1 MKVTA
6 NPTTQ
11 IAPTAKWLVILEWGI
26 TLLVALIL
34 LQTLFFKFS
43 AAAESVYIFT
53 TVGIEPYGRIGSGIA
68 ELIAAMLLLYPATRW
83 VGATL
88 AMGVMAGAIMSHLTI
103 LGIEVLGDG
112 GYLFF
117 LALLVFF
124 GSAFL
129 LILHKDEPL
138 KLLKIKL

>member
-1 MKVTA
+1 MKVIA

-11 IAPTAKWLVILEWGI
+11 IAPTAKWLIIIEWGT

-68 ELIAAMLLLYPATRW
+68 ELIAALLLLYPATRW

-138 KLLKIKL
+138 KLLNIKL

>member
-68 ELIAAMLLLYPATRW
+68 ELIAALLLLYPATRW

-112 GYLFF
+112 GELFF

>member
-6 NPTTQ
+6 NTQ
-11 IAPTAKWLVILEWGI
+11 ITTAQPSKAMVMVEWGV

-43 AAAESVYIFT
+43 GAAESVYIFT

-68 ELIAAMLLLYPATRW
+68 ELIAALLILYPKTRW
-83 VGATL
+83 FGSTM

-103 LGIEVLGDG
+103 LGIEVMGDG

-117 LALLVFF
+117 LALVVFF

-129 LILHKDEPL
+129 LLRHLDEPL
-138 KLLKIKL
+138 KILKIKK

>member
-6 NPTTQ
+6 NTITTKAQ
-11 IAPTAKWLVILEWGI
+11 PSKAMVMVEWGV

-43 AAAESVYIFT
+43 GAAESVYIFT

-68 ELIAAMLLLYPATRW
+68 ELIASLLILYPATRW
-83 VGATL
+83 FGSL
-88 AMGVMAGAIMSHLTI
+88 MAMGVMAGAIMSHLTI

-129 LILHKDEPL
+129 LLRHLDEPL
-138 KLLKIKL
+138 KLLKIKK

>member
-1 MKVTA
+1 MKVIA

-11 IAPTAKWLVILEWGI
+11 IAPTAKWLIIIEWGT

-68 ELIAAMLLLYPATRW
+68 ELIAALLLLYPATRW

>member
-1 MKVTA
+1 MNVTS
-6 NPTTQ
+6 NTLSNTQ
-11 IAPTAKWLVILEWGI
+11 KPSRTLFFVEWGV

-43 AAAESVYIFT
+43 GAAESVYIFT

-68 ELIAAMLLLYPATRW
+68 ELIASMLILYPATRW
-83 VGATL
+83 FGSL
-88 AMGVMAGAIMSHLTI
+88 MAMGVMAGAIMSHLTI
-103 LGIEVLGDG
+103 LGIEVMGDG

-117 LALLVFF
+117 LALVVFF

-129 LILHKDEPL
+129 LLRHLDEPL
-138 KLLKIKL
+138 KLLKIKK